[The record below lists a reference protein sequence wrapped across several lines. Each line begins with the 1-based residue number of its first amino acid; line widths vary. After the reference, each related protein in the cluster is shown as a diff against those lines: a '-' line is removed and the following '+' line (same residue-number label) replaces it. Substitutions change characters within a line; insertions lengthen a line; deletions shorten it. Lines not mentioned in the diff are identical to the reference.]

1 MNHRLRGGT
10 LGVRI
15 LVVEDEELIASSLV
29 RGLREEG
36 MTAEWA
42 ADGDAAL
49 AALRGSDWDLVVLDW
64 WLPGHDGLEVLR
76 AFRTKN
82 RETPV
87 LFLTA
92 RDAVADRVTG
102 LDAGADDYLCKPF
115 SFDEL
120 LARVRALLRRREQRG
135 DAVLA
140 FADLRLD
147 LATQRVERA
156 GNAIDLKA
164 KEYSLLVYFM
174 RNVNQVLS
182 RTRLYEHVWDERFD
196 GVSNTLEVHV
206 MDLRRKL
213 ETHGKRVIHTL
224 RGRGYR
230 FGDPPGEF

>member
-1 MNHRLRGGT
+1 

>member
-1 MNHRLRGGT
+1 M
-10 LGVRI
+10 RI

-36 MTAEWA
+36 MTTEWA